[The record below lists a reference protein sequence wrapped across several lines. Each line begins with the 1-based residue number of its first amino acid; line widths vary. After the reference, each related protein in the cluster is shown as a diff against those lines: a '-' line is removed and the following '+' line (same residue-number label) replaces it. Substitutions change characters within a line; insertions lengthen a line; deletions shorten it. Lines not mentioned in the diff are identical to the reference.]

1 MRPTRAGTAPTAQ
14 KDFLAYLR
22 GKKPTVDAVL
32 AANDEMAIG
41 AARGALAGRICDF
54 RYPGGGRGRD
64 RGRTRPPIRDGRLD
78 FTVYQDPVAE
88 GAGAVEAAMAL
99 LGGSQPKNVQN
110 SIRWISYTP
119 VTVENVDQLFPNNQ

>member
-1 MRPTRAGTAPTAQ
+1 MKWPSARPEALSQAGYAISDIPVV
-14 KDFLAYLR
+14 
-22 GKKPTVDAVL
+22 GVDAT
-32 AANDEMAIG
+32 A
-41 AARGALAGRICDF
+41 AGRAA
-54 RYPGGGRGRD
+54 
-64 RGRTRPPIRDGRLD
+64 IRDGRLD